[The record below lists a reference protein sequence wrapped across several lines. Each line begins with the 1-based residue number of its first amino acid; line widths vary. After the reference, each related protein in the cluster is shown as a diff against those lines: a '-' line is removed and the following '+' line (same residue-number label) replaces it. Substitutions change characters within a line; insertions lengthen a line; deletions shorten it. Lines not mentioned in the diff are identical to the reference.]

1 MIVFVATSSSDMNGS
16 ATLFLYFHCI
26 GDRPTLPEL
35 IRFNGVERRIN
46 IPQEIGTKYT
56 TFGILLLEDKSGMRI
71 ETIAHKHMKDAE
83 KINIE
88 VLQEW
93 IAGRGLCPVTWQT
106 LTDVLC
112 DVELSVLAKEIQNVK
127 SQLT

>member
-1 MIVFVATSSSDMNGS
+1 
-16 ATLFLYFHCI
+16 
-26 GDRPTLPEL
+26 
-35 IRFNGVERRIN
+35 
-46 IPQEIGTKYT
+46 
-56 TFGILLLEDKSGMRI
+56 MRI

-93 IAGRGLCPVTWQT
+93 IAGRGLCPVTWKT